1 MIAVWTCGRANAH
14 SMLNDFGTVNVR
26 SNPAT
31 AGGVGRRRSNHSI
44 AAT

>member
-1 MIAVWTCGRANAH
+1 VIAVWTCGRANAD
-14 SMLNDFGTVNVR
+14 SMLNDFGTVNVG

-31 AGGVGRRRSNHSI
+31 AGGLGRQRSNHSI